1 MKYVFLV
8 LLCLCV
14 MAAGRLS
21 ATRYQSQMKRCEAF
35 LLFLTFTK
43 TELRFS
49 QCTVLEIAQK
59 FRRLHP
65 SALPFLE
72 NPSEPLSACVKR
84 QLEQERV
91 LNARQKNCIS
101 DFFEGFGTQDALASE
116 QFIERYIALF
126 EAENA
131 RIRQENTKKIK
142 LTNRLALLLAAAV
155 AIVLF

>member
-14 MAAGRLS
+14 IVAGRLV
-21 ATRYQSQMKRCEAF
+21 AARYQSQMKRCEAF
-35 LLFLTFTK
+35 LLFLSFTK

-59 FRRLHP
+59 FRHLHP
-65 SALPFLE
+65 GALPFLE
-72 NPSEPLSACVKR
+72 DLSEPVSACVKR
-84 QLEQERV
+84 QLEQEHI
-91 LNARQKNCIS
+91 LSARQKSCIC
-101 DFFEGFGTQDALASE
+101 DFFEGFGTQDTFASE
-116 QFIERYIALF
+116 QFTEQYIALF

-142 LTNRLALLLAAAV
+142 LTNRLVLLLAAAV